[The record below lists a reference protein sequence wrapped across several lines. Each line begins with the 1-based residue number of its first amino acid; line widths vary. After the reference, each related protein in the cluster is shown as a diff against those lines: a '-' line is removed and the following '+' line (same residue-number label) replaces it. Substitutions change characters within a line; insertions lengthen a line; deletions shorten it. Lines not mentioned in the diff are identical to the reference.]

1 MRRNFQNL
9 IKDPPANVQRES
21 KPQQPA
27 VVQVAEWNKALEYL
41 DAGDINKA
49 YEEILISE
57 DDLYLLR
64 LMTITGPCV
73 NKLSQKVAFQLHQ
86 KIKLLMKSEFWKVL
100 ALQMLGNLSSKQECL
115 RIEQKQ
121 KLQQLLYQWSK
132 SWQPQIS
139 KETVLLYN
147 SGVFKPDHII

>member
-9 IKDPPANVQRES
+9 IKDPPANAQRES

-64 LMTITGPCV
+64 LMTITGPC
-73 NKLSQKVAFQLHQ
+73 VAFQLHQ